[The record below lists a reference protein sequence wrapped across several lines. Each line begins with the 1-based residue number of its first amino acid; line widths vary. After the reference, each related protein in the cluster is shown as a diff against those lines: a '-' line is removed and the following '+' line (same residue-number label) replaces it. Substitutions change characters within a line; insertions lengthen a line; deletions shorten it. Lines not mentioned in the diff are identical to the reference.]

1 MLQHPACTQAAI
13 NNPGRT
19 RNKHVNVC
27 LRVTC
32 RSHILSRGTNLL
44 TRYTQSHSAVP
55 DRAQLARLSRGWQC
69 QGWARAS
76 GFPLS
81 PDYSLA
87 AGTAANPAAPRLL
100 LYLKNPKPSWC
111 WERAPTTST
120 AMTTTNLFNQS
131 PAGDCQQNPS
141 ERQHSSDEPANSSL
155 LPTCLFWGG
164 AAIEFRSNVFSLRNA
179 MCCFIPSLWFPPG

>member
-13 NNPGRT
+13 NNPGRA
-19 RNKHVNVC
+19 RNKRVNVC
-27 LRVTC
+27 LPVTC

-69 QGWARAS
+69 QGSARAS

-87 AGTAANPAAPRLL
+87 AAAAANPLHL
-100 LYLKNPKPSWC
+100 LYLQNPKWSWC
-111 WERAPTTST
+111 WERAPRTST
-120 AMTTTNLFNQS
+120 ARTTNNLVNQA
-131 PAGDCQQNPS
+131 PETFRKAAQLWWTCKFITATNV
-141 ERQHSSDEPANSSL
+141 SL
-155 LPTCLFWGG
+155 LRW
-164 AAIEFRSNVFSLRNA
+164 
-179 MCCFIPSLWFPPG
+179 CCN